1 MSPFFLCVF
10 FLCFFFCVLHQK
22 KFYCLISF
30 SVNFKSRGVLV
41 VGEWGLIFVDLLE
54 RQTDRALLSNGSLPR
69 CFQQQRLG
77 QLKARSQELDPGVLC
92 G

>member
-1 MSPFFLCVF
+1 MSPFFCV
-10 FLCFFFCVLHQK
+10 CVCLFLHQK
-22 KFYCLISF
+22 KFYCLIPF

-54 RQTDRALLSNGSLPR
+54 RQTDRALLSDGSLPR

-77 QLKARSQELDPGVLC
+77 QVKARSQELDPGVLC